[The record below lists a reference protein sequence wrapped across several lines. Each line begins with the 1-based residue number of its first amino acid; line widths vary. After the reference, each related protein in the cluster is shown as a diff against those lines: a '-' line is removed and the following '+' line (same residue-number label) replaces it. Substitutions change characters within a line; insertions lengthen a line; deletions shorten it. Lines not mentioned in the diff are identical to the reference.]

1 MFIKTNSKTLF
12 DSSPPKKRKK
22 ILQTNQKSLFFYFS
36 ATWFFFSQRHRS
48 IFRFTKGALTVSRD
62 HKRVFIPPYL
72 FPSNFSQTFGG
83 FSFSVLCFPTYHP
96 EPCVSLP
103 SFIRWRPWT
112 PKLRRLRLPT
122 RTRSRISFRFN
133 NFFQL
138 TTTRARPQQSFANSS
153 FRLGSKVPW

>member
-1 MFIKTNSKTLF
+1 M
-12 DSSPPKKRKK
+12 
-22 ILQTNQKSLFFYFS
+22 QKSLFGFFCHD
-36 ATWFFFSQRHRS
+36 FFSLNGTDPFFAHEGRTDRESRS
-48 IFRFTKGALTVSRD
+48 QT
-62 HKRVFIPPYL
+62 VFIPPYL

-153 FRLGSKVPW
+153 FRLGSKVP